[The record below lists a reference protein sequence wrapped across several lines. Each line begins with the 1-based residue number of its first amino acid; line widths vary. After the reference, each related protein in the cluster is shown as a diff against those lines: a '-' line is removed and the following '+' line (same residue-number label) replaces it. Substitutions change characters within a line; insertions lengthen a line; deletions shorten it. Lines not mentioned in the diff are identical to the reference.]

1 MWKLNSGILCRILD
15 VNKERAI
22 EEWRHTKLLIMDIND
37 KTTKLNVSSDLK
49 SCTVLKDILTVLV
62 TVPPSN
68 AHVEHL
74 FSAMKILLRGEEENI
89 RQLFIQKIV
98 KIYIM
103 NIYSYKLYTFVM
115 GRFYKILL

>member
-1 MWKLNSGILCRILD
+1 MWKLNSGILRRILD

-22 EEWRHTKLLIMDIND
+22 EEWCHTKLLIMDIND
-37 KTTKLNVSSDLK
+37 KTNSLKNYVSSDLK

-74 FSAMKILLRGEEENI
+74 FSAMKNTFKGRGG
-89 RQLFIQKIV
+89 KH
-98 KIYIM
+98 
-103 NIYSYKLYTFVM
+103 
-115 GRFYKILL
+115 